1 MGSESGIFE
10 RVGSRV
16 RMNSLRYYLRAEEN
30 IISTFSFHIWNRS
43 KILLSLVQSNLGPDS
58 NNLIAIFNVLC

>member
-1 MGSESGIFE
+1 MPTTRLEWDYSPFHVFSK
-10 RVGSRV
+10 
-16 RMNSLRYYLRAEEN
+16 RAEEN

-58 NNLIAIFNVLC
+58 NNPIAIFNALC